1 MEILNVKNLTFS
13 YPDVNENG
21 NIQKTALSDISF
33 SVSGGEM
40 IMFMGKSGCGKTT
53 LLRLLKSELA
63 PSGNLKG
70 EINIINSSE
79 IGFVMQN
86 PDQQTVCDDVYS
98 ELCFGLEN
106 MGLPAEEIS
115 RRVGETVCYF
125 GIEHLLRREIQ
136 TLSGGE
142 KQLVC
147 LCSVMVMRP
156 EILILDEPVS
166 RLDPAHAESFV
177 AVLARLNRELGTTV
191 IIAEHFCEGLFHLCD
206 KIAFLKEGRI
216 IYFGNPQ
223 RSVLSRGFEIFCPAA
238 ARLTLGVGV
247 TENIPLTVREGRNF
261 LAANFAPAKV
271 DLKNIPV
278 CSESALEC
286 RNLYFRYERQSPDI
300 ISAADF
306 LLHKGEICTV
316 TGSNGAGKTTF
327 LKCLGGILPA
337 VSGKIKVFGKSVKS
351 YKNGSLYREGIGILP
366 QNPYDLFVK
375 SSVREDC
382 EYAVKAMGYDMAY
395 IHKTAEMLGVTH
407 LMDTHP
413 RDLSGGEAQL
423 CGLCRVLLCKPKIL
437 LLDEPVKGLD
447 PYSVRRIGEVL
458 LRLKKSGMSIL
469 TISHNLEFAAEYS
482 DRCVMFFG
490 GQIAGGGS
498 PQEFFSHNRFF
509 TTAISRISRGHT
521 ENAVTVSQ
529 LCDAL
534 NGEVK

>member
-13 YPDVNENG
+13 YPDVNENV

-63 PSGNLKG
+63 PFGNIQG
-70 EINIINSSE
+70 EINIVNSSE

-86 PDQQTVCDDVYS
+86 PDSQTVCDDVYG

-106 MGLPAEEIS
+106 MGLSPEEIS

-125 GIEHLLRREIQ
+125 GIEHLMGREIH

-147 LCSVMVMRP
+147 LCSVMAMGP

-166 RLDPAHAESFV
+166 RLDPAHAESFA

-191 IIAEHFCEGLFHLCD
+191 IMAEHFCEGLFHLCD
-206 KIAFLKEGRI
+206 KIAFLEEGKLM
-216 IYFGNPQ
+216 YFGEPQ
-223 RSVLSRGFEIFCPAA
+223 KAVLSRGFEIFCPAA
-238 ARLTLGVGV
+238 ARLALGVGV
-247 TENIPLTVREGRNF
+247 TENIPITVREGRDF
-261 LAANFAPAKV
+261 LSVNFAPQKV
-271 DLKNIPV
+271 DLKSVPA
-278 CSESALEC
+278 CHESVLEC
-286 RNLYFRYERQSPDI
+286 MDLYFRYERQLPNI
-300 ISAADF
+300 ISAAEF
-306 LLHKGEICTV
+306 CLYRGEICTV

-382 EYAVKAMGYDMAY
+382 EYAVKAMGYDMAD

-458 LRLKKSGMSIL
+458 LRLKKSGMSVL
-469 TISHNLEFAAEYS
+469 MISHNLEFAAEYS